1 MTKLDERQIIKIFQR
16 NFSGKKFVSED
27 VEVFR
32 IGKKFGV
39 IKTDTLVESTDVPP
53 GMSPAQI
60 ARKSIVAP
68 VSDFAAK
75 GVRPIYC
82 VVSVSL
88 PRNYSKSKVLQLA
101 SGLKN
106 ASREFGFRILGG
118 DTNEGKELV
127 ISATLFGLAKKIARR
142 AGAKVGDHIIV
153 TGPFGRTSAGL
164 KIVLHGKKASAG
176 FKKLAKKAVF
186 LPTPRL
192 SFGASAATHM
202 TSAMDSSDGLS
213 TTLNEMAK
221 QSNKKFVITQI
232 PKDDKID
239 SFAKD
244 NKLDLIDLVFNGG
257 EEYEIVAT
265 APPKDLDRIKKIAR
279 IKKIRL
285 ICIGRVQKGAGVF
298 LQKKQKLVKIRD
310 RGWLHFTN

>member
-27 VEVFR
+27 VEMFR
-32 IGKKFGV
+32 IGKSFGV

-60 ARKSIVAP
+60 ARKSIVAS

-75 GVRPIYC
+75 GVRPLYC

-88 PRNYSKSKVLQLA
+88 PKNYSKSKVLQLA

-106 ASREFGFRILGG
+106 ASREFGFKILGG

-127 ISATLFGLAKKIARR
+127 ISATLFGLAKKIVHR
-142 AGAKVGDHIIV
+142 AGAKAGDHIIV

-164 KIVLHGKKASAG
+164 KIVLHGKKASSG
-176 FKKLAKKAVF
+176 FKKLAKKVVF

-192 SFGASAATHM
+192 RFGVSAATHM

-232 PKDDKID
+232 PKDDGLD

-265 APPKDLDRIKKIAR
+265 ASPKDLDRIKKIAR
-279 IKKIRL
+279 TKKIRL
-285 ICIGRVQKGAGVF
+285 ICIGHVQKGAGVF
-298 LQKKQKLVKIRD
+298 LQKKQKLIKIRD
-310 RGWLHFTN
+310 QGWLHFTN

>member
-1 MTKLDERQIIKIFQR
+1 MIKLDERHIIKIFQKK
-16 NFSGKKFVSED
+16 FSGKKFISED
-27 VEVFR
+27 VEMFR
-32 IGKKFGV
+32 VGKNFGV

-53 GMSPAQI
+53 GMGPSQI

-75 GVRPIYC
+75 GVRPLYC
-82 VVSVSL
+82 IVSVSL
-88 PRNYSKSKVLQLA
+88 PKGYSRSKVLQLA
-101 SGLKN
+101 SGFKN

-127 ISATLFGLAKKIARR
+127 ISPTLFGITKKITRR
-142 AGAKVGDHIIV
+142 TGAKVGDHIIV

-164 KIVLHGKKASAG
+164 KIILRGKKASAG

-192 SFGASAATHM
+192 SFGTSAARYM

-213 TTLNEMAK
+213 TTLNELSK
-221 QSNKKFVITQI
+221 QSKKRFVITQI
-232 PKDDKID
+232 PKDDNLD
-239 SFAKD
+239 NFAK
-244 NKLDLIDLVFNGG
+244 NNRLDPIDLVFNGG

-265 APPKDLDRIKKIAR
+265 VSTKDLGKIRKIAR
-279 IKKIRL
+279 ARKIKL
-285 ICIGRVQKGAGVF
+285 IVIGHVQKGTSVF

-310 RGWLHFTN
+310 GGWIHFTN